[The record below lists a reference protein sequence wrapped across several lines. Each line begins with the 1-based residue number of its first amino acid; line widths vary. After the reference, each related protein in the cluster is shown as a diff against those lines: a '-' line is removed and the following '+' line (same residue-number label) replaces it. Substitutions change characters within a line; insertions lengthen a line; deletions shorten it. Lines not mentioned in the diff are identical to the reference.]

1 MLQNINSFFD
11 KYLRPGDLDASET
24 LQQDQLQL
32 ASAALMIEI
41 CKADD
46 SVDEEEI
53 SKITVILSEKF
64 ALNQLALDELF
75 DLASQQT
82 DEATSLYQFTSLIH
96 EAYEYDAKIA
106 LIQNLWEVAYADGNL
121 DRYEEHMIRK
131 IADLLYISHS
141 DFIRTKL
148 VVKNS

>member
-1 MLQNINSFFD
+1 MLQSINSFFD

-53 SKITVILSEKF
+53 NKITVILREKF

-75 DLASQQT
+75 DLASQQA
-82 DEATSLYQFTSLIH
+82 DEATSLYQFTSLINDT
-96 EAYEYDAKIA
+96 YEYGAKIA

-148 VVKNS
+148 AVKNS